1 MCGIIAVVRRRS
13 SRTPP
18 TPAELQGWL
27 DAASLALDTEG
38 WPGVAGLRAA
48 ADAIE
53 AMDQALRGVPGVR
66 ALIDAP
72 DAVGAIRHGM
82 TAFESQVAELDR
94 RLDAGEVDF
103 PDSEVEAVNA
113 GIVRLKDACWAVLR
127 DRFRTADEV
136 AALAGPVPIVASI
149 EAFFCVTVSFS
160 GTHVLSC
167 YSRSF

>member
-82 TAFESQVAELDR
+82 TAFESRVAELDR

-127 DRFRTADEV
+127 DRFRTHGWSDA
-136 AALAGPVPIVASI
+136 
-149 EAFFCVTVSFS
+149 
-160 GTHVLSC
+160 VLRYFEDRRGDHSERAWARRARMMLEFLFPP
-167 YSRSF
+167 S